1 MSRALPLGRVP
12 VAFSESAFNED
23 LKRTT
28 EAGVE
33 IAQSGRRRYEQEGA
47 PRNLLRHC
55 EAEGQDGTA
64 LPQCLKI
71 YLPEP
76 AGRFGMVFK
85 AVGVES
91 RLRLDFLAF
100 GVRHHPRGSNAPT
113 VYQFAHRR
121 LHG

>member
-1 MSRALPLGRVP
+1 MSRALPPGHVP
-12 VAFSESAFNED
+12 VAFSDSAFNED
-23 LKRTT
+23 LKRATAT
-28 EAGVE
+28 GVE
-33 IAQSGRRRYEQEGA
+33 IAQSARHRYEQEGA
-47 PRNLLRHC
+47 PGDQLRYC
-55 EAEGQDGTA
+55 DAEGQDGTA

-85 AVGVES
+85 AVEAER

-113 VYQFAHRR
+113 VYQLAHRR